1 MSRYI
6 IIDDNKVSN
15 KELAIP
21 EWTPQQLQK
30 AKEKVFA
37 LYLERG
43 LDLTK
48 SDSELAEGRF
58 SYANDKLI

>member
-1 MSRYI
+1 MSRFL
-6 IIDDNKVSN
+6 IIDDTKVSH
-15 KELAIP
+15 KELDVT

-37 LYLERG
+37 LYLERC

-48 SDSELAEGRF
+48 SDSVLAEGRF
-58 SYANDKLI
+58 LYANDKLI